1 MSQELTRANAHP
13 FVQWINSPAT
23 VTQMRNCLPSHFP
36 PARMQRLAL
45 TAFRNNEDLS
55 RCSWQSIAG
64 CIMSAAQ
71 LGLEPHV
78 LGSCYLIPRKG
89 ECTLL
94 IGYQGLL
101 ELVRRSGQ
109 VRAVASRVVY
119 ETDEF
124 EISYENDKPYI
135 HRPNLRRAP
144 TDPILGFYTHAV
156 LSSGEHLFEYMSL
169 AEVRHIQTRSG
180 ARSGPW
186 ITDFAEMGK
195 KTIFRRAAKQLP
207 RSIEFA
213 DALAIDDRGE
223 SGAAP
228 VYEVA
233 AEEQPA
239 PVAPA
244 APTPTAPTVR
254 LPAPPPPLEQIA
266 AEPEDAYSDNGEL
279 PL

>member
-1 MSQELTRANAHP
+1 MSQELTRAAAHP

-45 TAFRNNEDLS
+45 TAFRNNEALS
-55 RCSWQSIAG
+55 SCSWQSIAG

-78 LGSCYLIPRKG
+78 LGSCYLIPRRG

-109 VRAVASRVVY
+109 VRSVASRVVY
-119 ETDEF
+119 ENDTF
-124 EISYENDKPYI
+124 EITYEQNPPFTHKPDL
-135 HRPNLRRAP
+135 HRTPA
-144 TDPILGFYTHAV
+144 DAILGFYTHAV

-169 AEVRHIQTRSG
+169 AEVRAIQSRSG
-180 ARSGPW
+180 SGNSGPW
-186 ITDFAEMGK
+186 KTDFAEMGK

-228 VYEVA
+228 VYEVTA
-233 AEEQPA
+233 TEQA
-239 PVAPA
+239 APA
-244 APTPTAPTVR
+244 APAAPTVR
-254 LPAPPPPLEQIA
+254 LPAPPPPIA
-266 AEPEDAYSDNGEL
+266 AVSAPADEDYGDAEDPEL

>member
-1 MSQELTRANAHP
+1 MSQELARANAHP

-45 TAFRNNEDLS
+45 TAFRNNEELS

-109 VRAVASRVVY
+109 VRSVASRVVY

-124 EISYENDKPYI
+124 EISYEQTPPFT

-144 TDPILGFYTHAV
+144 TDPILGFYTHAI
-156 LSSGEHLFEYMSL
+156 LSNGEHLFEYMSV
-169 AEVRHIQTRSG
+169 AEVRAIQQRSG

-186 ITDFAEMGK
+186 QTDFAEMGK

-223 SGAAP
+223 SGTPP

-239 PVAPA
+239 P
-244 APTPTAPTVR
+244 APTPAAPTVR
-254 LPAPPPPLEQIA
+254 LPAPPPPLPSPPQVETE
-266 AEPEDAYSDNGEL
+266 EPYSENGEL